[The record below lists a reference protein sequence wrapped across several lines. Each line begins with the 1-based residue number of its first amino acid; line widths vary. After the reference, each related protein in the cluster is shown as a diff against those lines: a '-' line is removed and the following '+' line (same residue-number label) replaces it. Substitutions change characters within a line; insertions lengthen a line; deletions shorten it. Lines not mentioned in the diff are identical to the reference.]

1 MQKIWQIFE
10 LGEKN
15 NDFKLE
21 KIQFLPATAPNAK
34 EPLICRAC
42 CAAGG
47 ICKPVPVKK
56 KTGLKVLTML
66 RAEKPIFLGDYYKS
80 CFTKLNFK
88 QHMLL
93 ELQQNLF

>member
-1 MQKIWQIFE
+1 MQKIWQFFE

-47 ICKPVPVKK
+47 ICKPVPVKA
-56 KTGLKVLTML
+56 GLIVFTML
-66 RAEKPIFLGDYYKS
+66 TTEKPIFLGHS
-80 CFTKLNFK
+80 
-88 QHMLL
+88 LL
-93 ELQQNLF
+93 PKPLH

>member
-56 KTGLKVLTML
+56 N
-66 RAEKPIFLGDYYKS
+66 RSQSPYYVKS
-80 CFTKLNFK
+80 RKAYFSG
-88 QHMLL
+88 
-93 ELQQNLF
+93 